1 MSTHRV
7 IHGHWF
13 SAGSSRAQAAT
24 LRVDSQGQIRVN
36 NAQDTLLAS
45 GQVTDWQITDRLGNT
60 PRTLYAPDGGA
71 FTTNDL
77 GAVDSLERAFKPSWL
92 TRIVHPLESRLRYI
106 LPTLVI
112 VVLFGWATVAWGVP
126 ALAAI
131 LADRIPRAA
140 VEQLTT
146 ETLAIADRAW
156 FEDSQLD
163 DATRERLA
171 EHFQPILDDHP
182 NLDLTLL
189 YRGGGP
195 LGPNAVALPD
205 GRMIMTDELVALAE
219 HDDEL
224 AAVLLHEIGHIEH
237 QHGLRSVIQ
246 GSILGMALVL
256 ITGDASATA
265 EVLLGAP
272 LIINELAYSRRFEFE
287 ADAYARDYMLAN
299 DMDLSHFHR
308 ILWRLSYGDTPE
320 PDADNL
326 QDAVDDQGDSAWAR
340 YLQTH
345 PPTPERIER
354 FQPED

>member
-1 MSTHRV
+1 MSTQRV
-7 IHGHWF
+7 IQGQWF
-13 SAGSSRAQAAT
+13 SAGSSRAQAA
-24 LRVDSQGQIRVN
+24 RMVVDAQGQIRVT
-36 NAQDTLLAS
+36 NAQGTLLAS
-45 GQVTDWQITDRLGNT
+45 GPVTDWQITDRLGNT

-71 FTTNDL
+71 FATTDL
-77 GAVDSLERAFKPSWL
+77 GAVGSLEKAFKSSWL
-92 TRIVHPLESRLRYI
+92 TRFVHPLESRLRYI

-112 VVLFGWATVAWGVP
+112 VILFGWATVAWGVP
-126 ALAAI
+126 ALAAV
-131 LADRIPRAA
+131 LADRIPRVA

-146 ETLAIADRAW
+146 ETLAIADRTW

-163 DATRERLA
+163 SATRARLDD
-171 EHFQPILDDHP
+171 HFQPILDDHSH
-182 NLDLTLL
+182 LDLTLL

-205 GRMIMTDELVALAE
+205 GRMIMTDELVDLAE

-246 GSILGMALVL
+246 SSILGIALVL

-272 LIINELAYSRRFEFE
+272 LIINELSYSRRFEFE
-287 ADAYARDYMLAN
+287 ADDHARDYMLAN
-299 DMDLSHFHR
+299 NMDLTHFHN
-308 ILWRLSYGDTPE
+308 ILWRLSGED
-320 PDADNL
+320 PDNPPT
-326 QDAVDDQGDSAWAR
+326 DQEDPDPWAR

-354 FQPED
+354 FQVQ

>member
-1 MSTHRV
+1 MKMQRL
-7 IHGHWF
+7 IHGQWF
-13 SAGSSRAQAAT
+13 DNGSSRAHQAT
-24 LRVDSQGQIRVN
+24 LEVDAQGQLTVLDR
-36 NAQDTLLAS
+36 QGHRLAR
-45 GQVTDWQITDRLGNT
+45 GPLADWQITDRLGHT
-60 PRTLYAPDGGA
+60 PRTFYAPDGGA
-71 FTTNDL
+71 FTTTDQH
-77 GAVDSLERAFKPSWL
+77 AVDALERAFKPSWL
-92 TRIVHPLESRLRYI
+92 TRWVHPLESRLRYI
-106 LPTLVI
+106 LATLV
-112 VVLFGWATVAWGVP
+112 VVLLFGWATVTWGVP
-126 ALAAI
+126 ALAAV

-146 ETLAIADRAW
+146 ETLAIADRLW
-156 FEDSQLD
+156 FEESELD
-163 DATRERLA
+163 TDTRARLA
-171 EHFQPILDDHP
+171 THFQPILDDHP
-182 NLDLTLL
+182 HLDLTLL

-246 GSILGMALVL
+246 SAMLGLAVVL
-256 ITGDASATA
+256 LTGDASATA

-272 LIINELAYSRRFEFE
+272 LIINELAFSRRFEFE

-320 PDADNL
+320 PDADNMKR
-326 QDAVDDQGDSAWAR
+326 AAEDQGDDAWAR